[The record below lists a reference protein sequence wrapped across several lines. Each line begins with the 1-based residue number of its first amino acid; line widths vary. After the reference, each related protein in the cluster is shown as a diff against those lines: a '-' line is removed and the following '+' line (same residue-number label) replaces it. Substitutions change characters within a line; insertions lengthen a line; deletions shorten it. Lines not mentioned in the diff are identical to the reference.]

1 MPGLVAM
8 GNLNLLFSLE
18 IDEKYVKEKNIN
30 YEEVKEVK
38 DLQFLLNDKSLWD
51 KIEVSSENATLN
63 MILTSNKINKKKITI
78 DYIILDKVDG
88 DENQQKFKELIDYVS
103 ESSGIKLIQSQV
115 CDCNVNISLNIKY
128 GKDEEKNF
136 AITNSKG

>member
-63 MILTSNKINKKKITI
+63 MILTSNKINKKKN
-78 DYIILDKVDG
+78 Y
-88 DENQQKFKELIDYVS
+88 N
-103 ESSGIKLIQSQV
+103 
-115 CDCNVNISLNIKY
+115 
-128 GKDEEKNF
+128 
-136 AITNSKG
+136 